1 MKIKSTVQQD
11 TNKDLFIEIPEE
23 FLISAGFTI
32 EDELEWTTREDGSFF
47 LSKVEKD
54 EHIETEFVLVECI
67 QQQLVKYVVE
77 VPKGNHA
84 MALDVVVYGEAS
96 EFSQVD
102 IGESI
107 ISHRSLSVA
116 EIIDLCDNDN
126 EELQT
131 LSVEQKMS
139 SCVTFMDEYI

>member
-23 FLISAGFTI
+23 LLISAGLTI
-32 EDELEWTTREDGSFF
+32 EDELEWTAREDGSFF

-54 EHIETEFVLVECI
+54 EPIETEFVLVECI

-116 EIIDLCDNDN
+116 EIIELCDNDN